1 MSELFEIKN
10 DADRLQELRKARDM
24 AATEAR
30 NYGNNARGV
39 ERRLQNEESE
49 EEKTLNLNT
58 KKNLQKYYKN
68 ITAKPPEGTGFQT
81 SRHPYK
87 MTKDGQ

>member
-58 KKNLQKYYKN
+58 KKISKN
-68 ITAKPPEGTGFQT
+68 IIKTLLQNHQREQDSKQVGIHI
-81 SRHPYK
+81 R
-87 MTKDGQ
+87 